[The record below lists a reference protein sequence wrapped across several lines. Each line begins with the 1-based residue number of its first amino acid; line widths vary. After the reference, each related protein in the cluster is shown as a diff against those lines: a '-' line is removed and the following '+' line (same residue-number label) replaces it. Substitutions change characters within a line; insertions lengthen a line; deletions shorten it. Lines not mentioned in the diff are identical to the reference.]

1 MASVLDLP
9 LDHDEAPPESGV
21 RVRLP
26 RLPSPPQVDALPPVV
41 RTREVLAEVTEE
53 VFFEV
58 HDHLRALAPLAGPW
72 MSLDVAKLGGAVMT
86 LLGWRCRGPVSR
98 RALRSRW
105 PELVP
110 GFSALDRLAHLM
122 VDRLCA

>member
-1 MASVLDLP
+1 MASVVELP

-26 RLPSPPQVDALPPVV
+26 RLHAPPPAAPVAS
-41 RTREVLAEVTEE
+41 TRELLVEVTTD
-53 VFFEV
+53 VVLEV
-58 HDHLRALAPLAGPW
+58 HDHLQALAPLSGAW
-72 MSLDVAKLGGAVMT
+72 MGLDVARLGGAMMT
-86 LLGWRCRGPVSR
+86 LVGWRCRGPVSR
-98 RALRSRW
+98 RALFSRW

-122 VDRLCA
+122 VDKLCA

>member
-1 MASVLDLP
+1 VSSVVDLP

-26 RLPSPPQVDALPPVV
+26 RWVAPAYAAPVES
-41 RTREVLAEVTEE
+41 TREVLVDVTQEVTLE
-53 VFFEV
+53 VL
-58 HDHLRALAPLAGPW
+58 DHLRALAPLAGPW
-72 MSLDVAKLGGAVMT
+72 MGLDLGKLGGAALT
-86 LLGWRCRGPVSR
+86 FLGWRCQGPISR

-110 GFSALDRLAHLM
+110 GFAAMDRLAHLM